1 MKRRWSKWFL
11 GTIAVTLMAMVV
23 VGIVAPTP
31 VEAASRSGVISRGQE
46 KIWFLNPGDILTVY
60 YYPDGQPST
69 VAWKNNWF
77 YWLNNNPS
85 TYINIYCASG
95 FNGPWYW
102 MYVDSVAPYY
112 RSLPLRLSKGA
123 YKFVI
128 KNYTK
133 GDIVYLKVY

>member
-1 MKRRWSKWFL
+1 MKKNVSRIVMVMLVL
-11 GTIAVTLMAMVV
+11 GIISLATA
-23 VGIVAPTP
+23 
-31 VEAASRSGVISRGQE
+31 EAASRSDVISRGQE
-46 KIWFLNPGDILTVY
+46 KGWFLDPGDILTVY
-60 YYPDGQPST
+60 YYPNGRSST

-77 YWLNNNPS
+77 YWLNNDPS

-95 FNGPWYW
+95 SNGPWYW

-112 RSLPLRLSKGA
+112 RSLPLWLSKGA

-133 GDIVYLKVY
+133 GDIVVLKVY